1 MTLEE
6 LSIQDIMHL
15 YPYVCARC
23 GRKIRYDEDA
33 VTTDIYLAPAVC
45 TMERAFLS
53 HSKLCIGCTKD
64 LLKFI
69 DTYHPEEEKTEG
81 DHPLDYYAA
90 LISDTAKVHIPLPK
104 HILEAMERDGITLIS
119 VAGRPCDGLNAC
131 GAHHV
136 PHQNKRALVFEHF
149 TFRLDYNAAVNEWEI
164 DVDGTPIEHLRGI
177 EVKLHGNRTKAIVAL
192 AKDLGEYKGGA

>member
-6 LSIQDIMHL
+6 LSAQDIMHL

-64 LLKFI
+64 LLDFI
-69 DTYHPEEEKTEG
+69 KSYHAEGEE
-81 DHPLDYYAA
+81 
-90 LISDTAKVHIPLPK
+90 
-104 HILEAMERDGITLIS
+104 
-119 VAGRPCDGLNAC
+119 
-131 GAHHV
+131 
-136 PHQNKRALVFEHF
+136 
-149 TFRLDYNAAVNEWEI
+149 
-164 DVDGTPIEHLRGI
+164 
-177 EVKLHGNRTKAIVAL
+177 
-192 AKDLGEYKGGA
+192 

>member
-6 LSIQDIMHL
+6 LSVQDIMHL

-45 TMERAFLS
+45 TMIAPPS
-53 HSKLCIGCTKD
+53 HSKLCLGCTKD
-64 LLKFI
+64 LLDFI
-69 DTYHPEEEKTEG
+69 KSYHVEEEKTEG
-81 DHPLDYYAA
+81 DHLLDYYAA

-136 PHQNKRALVFEHF
+136 PHQDKMDLVFEHC
-149 TFRLDYNAAVNEWEI
+149 TFRLDYNVALGVWTIN
-164 DVDGTPIEHLRGI
+164 VDGISKGRVRGMEIMLHSLRT
-177 EVKLHGNRTKAIVAL
+177 EAIVAR